1 MLRHSIILGGLVV
14 AGFLAL
20 GVQQGRADSD
30 VDGFDHSK
38 LNHGVLGHATAT
50 ATAAQAGGRQQISA
64 ADPDVVGFDH
74 SKLNPGVLGAV
85 WASPAR

>member
-1 MLRHSIILGGLVV
+1 MLRHSIILSGLVV

-50 ATAAQAGGRQQISA
+50 QAGGRQQISA
-64 ADPDVVGFDH
+64 ADPDVTGFDH
-74 SKLNPGVLGAV
+74 SKLNHGVLGAV